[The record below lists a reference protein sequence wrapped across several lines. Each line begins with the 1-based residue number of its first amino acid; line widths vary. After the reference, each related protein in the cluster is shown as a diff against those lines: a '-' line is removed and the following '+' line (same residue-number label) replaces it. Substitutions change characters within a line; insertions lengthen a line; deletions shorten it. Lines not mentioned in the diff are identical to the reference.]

1 MSFSFQNPVFLLG
14 LLLGPLYIYFYLRGR
29 KAAAVRFSSVR
40 IAKELAPGP
49 GSLLRHSP
57 AALRLLS
64 LVFLVLALARPR
76 QGIRETRYTAEGI
89 EIVIAIDVSTSM
101 LAEDFTWGGERMNR
115 LEVAKEVIGPFI
127 REREGDRI
135 GLVVFAGRAYTQC
148 PLTIDYGILL
158 DLLEKVEIAMVEDG
172 TAIGSAIVTGL
183 NRLRRTEAESKII
196 ILLTDGEN
204 NAGKIDPLTAARM
217 AATLEV
223 KIYPVGIGSN
233 QPVPYPAARDP
244 RTGRIIYRNVVIPLN
259 DRSLAEIAQTTGGDY
274 FRAAETG
281 TLEEIFALID
291 KMEKTP
297 AESVIYTEYRELFP
311 YLIAAGLCFLL
322 AGLALGQTVFRRLP

>member
-1 MSFSFQNPVFLLG
+1 MEFSFQNPVFLFG
-14 LLLGPLYIYFYLRGR
+14 LLLAPLYLYLYLRRR
-29 KAAAVRFSSVR
+29 KATAVRFSSVR
-40 IAKELAPGP
+40 IPQEVSPGP
-49 GSLLRHSP
+49 GSLFRHSP
-57 AALRLLS
+57 AVLRFLS

-76 QGIRETRYTAEGI
+76 RGIRETRFTSEGI

-101 LAEDFTWGGERMNR
+101 LAEDFTWAGHRRNR

-127 REREGDRI
+127 RERRGDRI

-148 PLTIDYGILL
+148 PLTMDYGILL
-158 DLLEKVEIAMVEDG
+158 DLLEKVQIGMIEDR

-183 NRLRRTEAESKII
+183 NRLRQTEAKSKII

-217 AATLEV
+217 ASALEV
-223 KIYPVGIGSN
+223 KIYPIGIGSN
-233 QPVPYPAARDP
+233 QPVPYPVRDP
-244 RTGRIIYRNVVIPLN
+244 LTGRTIYQNVIIPLN
-259 DRSLAEIAQTTGGDY
+259 DRSLAEIAGTTGGQY

-291 KMEKTP
+291 RMEKTP
-297 AESVIYTEYRELFP
+297 AEAVIYTEYRELFP
-311 YLIAAGLCFLL
+311 FFIAAGLVALL
-322 AGLALGQTVFRRLP
+322 AGVVLGETVFRRLP